1 MSMMSF
7 IASFLKCIGRLL
19 KNAVIM
25 EHNHNH
31 QTRISGVHGRTLL
44 LCIIINV
51 AFVAAEAVVGICSNS
66 TGLLSDAGHNLSDV
80 LGIMLALVALRME
93 KSGSRDSGRVS
104 RYVTLAN
111 AALLLAAVALIV
123 KESISKIIAPEEVD
137 GAAIMIT
144 AGVAIFVNGFT
155 TWLLMRKNDG
165 NINMKAA
172 YQHAA
177 TDTLVSV
184 GVVISGLVIS
194 LTGWSVVDPV
204 ISLVIT
210 AVIAVPAVK
219 LFVDTVRLIK
229 KG

>member
-1 MSMMSF
+1 MMSF

-93 KSGSRDSGRVS
+93 NR
-104 RYVTLAN
+104 
-111 AALLLAAVALIV
+111 
-123 KESISKIIAPEEVD
+123 
-137 GAAIMIT
+137 GAGT
-144 AGVAIFVNGFT
+144 AGEC
-155 TWLLMRKNDG
+155 
-165 NINMKAA
+165 
-172 YQHAA
+172 
-177 TDTLVSV
+177 
-184 GVVISGLVIS
+184 
-194 LTGWSVVDPV
+194 
-204 ISLVIT
+204 
-210 AVIAVPAVK
+210 PAM
-219 LFVDTVRLIK
+219 LHLPMPLCFWRP
-229 KG
+229 

>member
-1 MSMMSF
+1 
-7 IASFLKCIGRLL
+7 
-19 KNAVIM
+19 
-25 EHNHNH
+25 
-31 QTRISGVHGRTLL
+31 
-44 LCIIINV
+44 
-51 AFVAAEAVVGICSNS
+51 
-66 TGLLSDAGHNLSDV
+66 
-80 LGIMLALVALRME
+80 
-93 KSGSRDSGRVS
+93 
-104 RYVTLAN
+104 
-111 AALLLAAVALIV
+111 
-123 KESISKIIAPEEVD
+123 
-137 GAAIMIT
+137 
-144 AGVAIFVNGFT
+144 
-155 TWLLMRKNDG
+155 MRKNDG

-172 YQHAA
+172 YLHAA

>member
-1 MSMMSF
+1 M
-7 IASFLKCIGRLL
+7 
-19 KNAVIM
+19 
-25 EHNHNH
+25 
-31 QTRISGVHGRTLL
+31 HGRTLL

-93 KSGSRDSGRVS
+93 KSGSRDSERVS

-172 YQHAA
+172 YLHAA